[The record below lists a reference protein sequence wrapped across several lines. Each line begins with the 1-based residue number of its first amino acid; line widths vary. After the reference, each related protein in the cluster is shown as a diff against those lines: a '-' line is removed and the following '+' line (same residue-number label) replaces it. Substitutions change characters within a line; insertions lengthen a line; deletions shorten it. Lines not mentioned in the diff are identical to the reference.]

1 MTDHD
6 SCTDRS
12 PALAGGGVGVTGAP
26 LLARWSST
34 PPAPL
39 TQWPWQWKP
48 AAPIDRDPGPGKR
61 WGYGSVTVLPYVIK
75 SFAGKLSAADPPAD
89 PS

>member
-1 MTDHD
+1 
-6 SCTDRS
+6 
-12 PALAGGGVGVTGAP
+12 
-26 LLARWSST
+26 
-34 PPAPL
+34 L